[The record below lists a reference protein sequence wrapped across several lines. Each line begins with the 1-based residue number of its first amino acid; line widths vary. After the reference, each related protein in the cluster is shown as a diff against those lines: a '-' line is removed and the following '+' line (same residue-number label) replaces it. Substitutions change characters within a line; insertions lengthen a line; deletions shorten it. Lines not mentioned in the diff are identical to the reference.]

1 MKSILTIL
9 FSFLFIVSGFSQTRN
24 VVVDTNG
31 VVVQPTNIWTANAT
45 NARSGLGLGATW
57 LTNTNVTNF
66 RSAIGLG
73 STNDVTF
80 GGLTVDSGDQVVLNG
95 TELEFSFGL
104 LIEAEEQRF
113 SEQGNDIFQWATDFI
128 TFYVPVGFSSSAIV
142 SETKTN
148 LGLSATW
155 LTNTNVT
162 NFRTAIGLGSTN
174 AVTFGNV
181 AATSIKYDFG
191 GSTAIDLTDGIL
203 RNSSQNVLEFGDSDV
218 IYVSLPIQFVTNS
231 LAGATRTNL
240 GIGATWLTN
249 TNVTNFRSAIGL
261 GWSALTNSN
270 AGTSLVSVN
279 TNGTVVSPTNF
290 WQVAP
295 IQTLVQ
301 SSAPNTNSTNAATN
315 ARNLYYYS
323 LATNIINVT
332 NTITLPTNTSAF
344 DGDEVM
350 VIHRGGSNS
359 VTTVRELGS
368 TNNLISLNSY
378 DEAVKFIKDGNW
390 DFYHNISFTEAIRF
404 SGTNAAANA
413 GASRTNLGLGAT
425 NEVSFDDIQINE
437 SGEDPVFVKNESGAI
452 QLAVGTNETS
462 VLSISDTVALFN
474 VHLDWANT
482 TNAAITRTNLG
493 LGATNNVTF
502 NDVTASGTL
511 TATST
516 VTAKTNL
523 VVEGFVNYTAARTNN
538 TPTNIPNFA
547 AHAAWIEVKVGTN
560 SFFLPAYQ

>member
-80 GGLTVDSGDQVVLNG
+80 GSLTLDSVDQVVLNG
-95 TELEFSFGL
+95 NKLEFSFGL
-104 LIEAEEQRF
+104 LIEAEEQKF
-113 SEQGNDIFQWATDFI
+113 LEQGNDIFQWATNLI
-128 TFYVPVGFSSSAIV
+128 TFYVPINFSSSAVV

-181 AATSIKYDFG
+181 AATSIKYEGG
-191 GSTAIDLTDGIL
+191 GSTAIDLADGIL
-203 RNSSQNVLEFGDSDV
+203 RNQSQSVLEFGDSNV
-218 IYVSLPIQFVTNS
+218 INVSLPIAFVTNS
-231 LAGATRTNL
+231 LAATTRTNL

-249 TNVTNFRSAIGL
+249 TNVTNFRTAIGL
-261 GWSALTNSN
+261 GATNEVSFDDIQINEFGEEPVFVKNESGSIQLAVGTNETTTFSVSDTVATLAVYLDFNNSTNAAITRTNLGLGWPALTNSN
-270 AGTSLVSVN
+270 AGTGLVSVN

-301 SSAPNTNSTNAATN
+301 SSAPVTNSTNAATN
-315 ARNLYYYS
+315 SRNLYVYS
-323 LATNIINVT
+323 LATNIISVT

-344 DGDEVM
+344 DGDEVT

-404 SGTNAAANA
+404 SGTNASDNAAT
-413 GASRTNLGLGAT
+413 SRTNLGIPLTALT
-425 NEVSFDDIQINE
+425 NTNSSGFQRAIFSTNSAPTNSANINTINFNTAVAWMEVSVI
-437 SGEDPVFVKNESGAI
+437 
-452 QLAVGTNETS
+452 TNG
-462 VLSISDTVALFN
+462 V
-474 VHLDWANT
+474 
-482 TNAAITRTNLG
+482 
-493 LGATNNVTF
+493 
-502 NDVTASGTL
+502 
-511 TATST
+511 
-516 VTAKTNL
+516 
-523 VVEGFVNYTAARTNN
+523 
-538 TPTNIPNFA
+538 
-547 AHAAWIEVKVGTN
+547 TN
-560 SFFLPAYQ
+560 SYRIPLFQ